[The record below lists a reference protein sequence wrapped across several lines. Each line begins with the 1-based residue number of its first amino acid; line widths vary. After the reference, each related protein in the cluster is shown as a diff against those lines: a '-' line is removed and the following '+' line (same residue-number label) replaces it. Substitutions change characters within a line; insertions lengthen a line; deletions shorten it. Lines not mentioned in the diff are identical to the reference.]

1 MHESTA
7 RYRVVCMGR
16 RSGKSW
22 MAAHE
27 ILPWLLTPN
36 TRGWIVAPNY
46 NLGQKVAREVKRVIM
61 TQLKLPI
68 ESKKEISGDLYFMRL
83 AGLNSELSVKS
94 ADAPDSLIGE
104 GIDYLV
110 MDEAALIP
118 KNTYEMYLRPTL
130 ADRKGWALF
139 TSTPRGFNHFE
150 SWFRYGQDKKY
161 PEWDSWQVPSWDSP
175 YFKDDIEELKRTLTH
190 ETFLQELGSEF
201 TSFAGKV
208 YPFDRTTQI
217 QKNLKYNPALPT
229 YIGIDFGYRHSFAI
243 VVQCDTSGPGLPT
256 VYQIDEVS
264 MKNVKTE
271 DFAKVVS
278 QLPYHITAYYG
289 DPAGIGTNMQ
299 TGMSDFQVFH
309 KQFGIRIHS
318 RRDKLSRDIPNRV
331 SHVRRWFED
340 ANGEPHF
347 FVAARCK
354 ESIQSYE
361 NYRYPTH
368 KEDQA
373 LKEVPLKDGR
383 FDHCCDA
390 LAYFF
395 VNYSPIKSNKAG
407 TIDWL

>member
-1 MHESTA
+1 
-7 RYRVVCMGR
+7 
-16 RSGKSW
+16 
-22 MAAHE
+22 
-27 ILPWLLTPN
+27 
-36 TRGWIVAPNY
+36 
-46 NLGQKVAREVKRVIM
+46 
-61 TQLKLPI
+61 
-68 ESKKEISGDLYFMRL
+68 
-83 AGLNSELSVKS
+83 
-94 ADAPDSLIGE
+94 
-104 GIDYLV
+104 

-118 KNTYEMYLRPTL
+118 KQTYEMYLRPTL
-130 ADRKGWALF
+130 ADRQGWALF

-150 SWFRYGQDKKY
+150 QWYRYGKDKNY
-161 PEWDSWQVPSWDSP
+161 PEWESWQVPSWESP

-208 YPFDRTTQI
+208 YPFDRQTQI

-229 YIGIDFGYRHSFAI
+229 YVGIDFGYRHSFA
-243 VVQCDTSGPGLPT
+243 VVLQCDTSGPGLPT

-264 MKNVKTE
+264 MKNTKTE
-271 DFAKVVS
+271 DFGKMIS
-278 QLPYHITAYYG
+278 QLPYHVTAYYG
-289 DPAGIGTNMQ
+289 DPAGIGTNLQ
-299 TGMSDFQVFH
+299 TGMSDFAVFS

-318 RRDKLSRDIPNRV
+318 RRDKLSRDVANSV

-340 ANGEPHF
+340 ANGESHF
-347 FVAARCK
+347 FVASRCK

-383 FDHCCDA
+383 FDHCADA
-390 LAYFF
+390 LRFFF